1 MSNRRVFDTI
11 WFATA
16 VALLI
21 MAFVAITFRKNG
33 CAAFLSALSVGA
45 LVIIISMTPE
55 PEPVP
60 PCPPP
65 APAPTPSNRAQR
77 FVPQAPMKRYT
88 PQVASVKAVKPAVVT
103 KVAQRQTAGALRPS
117 APPSATAIAQ
127 DKLMFPTADRGESLP
142 PMPASDRGEMV
153 HTRSGAVRAAFCGAP
168 QGFATVQDVIEA
180 PEEAVQQYVPVV
192 PQDRGESLKN
202 PPLSPYEF
210 VPNLPSCG
218 EHTPTELIRN
228 NGLYGVK
235 GDYNCDIMKR
245 MGVMDAGFV
254 EPLGA
259 REEWIKYLGYDMP
272 NKRDQYM
279 IRKEKGPLLM
289 V

>member
-1 MSNRRVFDTI
+1 MSNRRVFDTV

-45 LVIIISMTPE
+45 LVIIIAMTPE
-55 PEPVP
+55 PDPVA

-65 APAPTPSNRAQR
+65 PPAPTPAPGSRAQR
-77 FVPQAPMKRYT
+77 FVPQAPVRRPVVKRQ
-88 PQVASVKAVKPAVVT
+88 PVVVTT
-103 KVAQRQTAGALRPS
+103 KVAQRQNVSALRPS
-117 APPSATAIAQ
+117 PAPSAAAIAQ
-127 DKLMFPTADRGESLP
+127 DKLMFSAADRGEAMP

-153 HTRSGAVRAAFCGAP
+153 HSRSGAVRAAFCGAP

-245 MGVMDAGFV
+245 TAVMDAGFV
-254 EPLGA
+254 QPLGA

>member
-1 MSNRRVFDTI
+1 MSSRRVFDTI

-45 LVIIISMTPE
+45 LVIIIAMTPE
-55 PEPVP
+55 PEAIAPSP
-60 PCPPP
+60 PEPSPPP
-65 APAPTPSNRAQR
+65 SAGKR
-77 FVPQAPMKRYT
+77 FVPQQPVRMLP
-88 PQVASVKAVKPAVVT
+88 PQAVVKKMT
-103 KVAQRQTAGALRPS
+103 TTAAKRQSAPQLRPP
-117 APPSATAIAQ
+117 AGPLLAAVAK
-127 DKLMFPTADRGESLP
+127 DKLLFPVADRGENTP
-142 PMPASDRGEMV
+142 AMPASDRGEMM

-168 QGFATVQDVIEA
+168 QGFATAQDVIEA

-192 PQDRGESLKN
+192 PQDRGESLKQ

-210 VPNLPSCG
+210 VPNLPACG

-245 MGVMDAGFV
+245 SAVMDAGYV
-254 EPLGA
+254 QPLGA
-259 REEWIKYLGYDMP
+259 REEWIKYLGYDTP
-272 NKRDQYM
+272 NKRDQFM

>member
-11 WFATA
+11 WLA
-16 VALLI
+16 VAVSFIL
-21 MAFVAITFRKNG
+21 MAFVAITFLKNG
-33 CAAFLSALSVGA
+33 CATFLSALSIGA
-45 LVIIISMTPE
+45 LVIIIAMTPE
-55 PEPVP
+55 PEVL
-60 PCPPP
+60 PP
-65 APAPTPSNRAQR
+65 APTPPAPTPSPPPSPALTRSQR
-77 FVPQAPMKRYT
+77 FVPPPQKYLVRAPPLAHTTVAKR
-88 PQVASVKAVKPAVVT
+88 QD
-103 KVAQRQTAGALRPS
+103 AGPALRP
-117 APPSATAIAQ
+117 AAAAIQRESFAA
-127 DKLMFPTADRGESLP
+127 ADRGEIMPS
-142 PMPASDRGEMV
+142 MPASDRGEML
-153 HTRSGAVRAAFCGAP
+153 HSQAGGVRAGFCGAP
-168 QGFATVQDVIEA
+168 QGFATAADVIEA

-192 PQDRGESLKN
+192 PQDRGESVKN
-202 PPLSPYEF
+202 PPLSPFEF

-245 MGVMDAGFV
+245 TAVMDAGFV
-254 EPLGA
+254 QPLGA

-272 NKRDQYM
+272 NKRDQFM

>member
-21 MAFVAITFRKNG
+21 MAFVAIVYRKNG
-33 CAAFLSALSVGA
+33 CAAFLSALSVGS
-45 LVIIISMTPE
+45 LVIIIATTPE
-55 PEPVP
+55 PEPAA
-60 PCPPP
+60 PCPSPN
-65 APAPTPSNRAQR
+65 PTPPQPSPPPSPALSRGQR
-77 FVPQAPMKRYT
+77 FVPQQPT
-88 PQVASVKAVKPAVVT
+88 PPARKVVT
-103 KVAQRQTAGALRPS
+103 TTAKRQAAPQLRKVTTAPS
-117 APPSATAIAQ
+117 FKEVAK
-127 DKLMFPTADRGESLP
+127 DKLLFPIADRGENTPS
-142 PMPASDRGEMV
+142 MPTSDRGELM

-168 QGFATVQDVIEA
+168 QGFATAQDVIEA
-180 PEEAVQQYVPVV
+180 PEEAVEQYIPVV
-192 PQDRGESLKN
+192 PQDRGESLLN

-245 MGVMDAGFV
+245 SAVMDAGYV

-259 REEWIKYLGYDMP
+259 REEWIKYLGYDTP
-272 NKRDQYM
+272 HKRDQFM

>member
-1 MSNRRVFDTI
+1 MTTTKVVKRQSAPQLRPV
-11 WFATA
+11 APLSMAAA
-16 VALLI
+16 VA
-21 MAFVAITFRKNG
+21 K
-33 CAAFLSALSVGA
+33 
-45 LVIIISMTPE
+45 
-55 PEPVP
+55 
-60 PCPPP
+60 
-65 APAPTPSNRAQR
+65 
-77 FVPQAPMKRYT
+77 
-88 PQVASVKAVKPAVVT
+88 
-103 KVAQRQTAGALRPS
+103 
-117 APPSATAIAQ
+117 
-127 DKLMFPTADRGESLP
+127 DKLLFPIADRGENMP
-142 PMPASDRGEMV
+142 AMPASDRGEMMN
-153 HTRSGAVRAAFCGAP
+153 TRAGAVRAAFCGAP
-168 QGFATVQDVIEA
+168 QGFATAQDVIEA

-210 VPNLPSCG
+210 VPNLPACG

-245 MGVMDAGFV
+245 SAVMDAGYV
-254 EPLGA
+254 QPIGA

-272 NKRDQYM
+272 NKRDQFM

>member
-45 LVIIISMTPE
+45 LVIIIAMTPE
-55 PEPVP
+55 PEPVA
-60 PCPPP
+60 PCP
-65 APAPTPSNRAQR
+65 APAPTPQPSPGRRYA
-77 FVPQAPMKRYT
+77 PQQPPPMRVMQQPSPMRKVVTTTAKRQDAPQLRPPST
-88 PQVASVKAVKPAVVT
+88 PPLAVVA
-103 KVAQRQTAGALRPS
+103 K
-117 APPSATAIAQ
+117 
-127 DKLMFPTADRGESLP
+127 DKLLFPIADRGENMP
-142 PMPASDRGEMV
+142 AMPASDRGEMV

-168 QGFATVQDVIEA
+168 QGFATAQDVIEA
-180 PEEAVQQYVPVV
+180 PEEAVQQYIPVV

-202 PPLSPYEF
+202 PPLSPYEY
-210 VPNLPSCG
+210 VPNLPACG

-245 MGVMDAGFV
+245 SAVMDAGYV

-259 REEWIKYLGYDMP
+259 REEWIKYLGYDTP
-272 NKRDQYM
+272 HKRDQFM